1 MKMQFLTLL
10 TCPFCTCPPQ
20 GAFEL
25 QPWVDLI
32 PLGLRAGVI
41 SGKPLINFF
50 HLVQLFFLLIYF
62 QWRIAPLWD
71 FPGGTSS
78 KELACQCRRLKRQ
91 MFNPW
96 IGKVPWR
103 RAQQPTPLFLS
114 GESPGQWSLVGY
126 NPWGHKE
133 SDTTEVTE
141 HVYVVG
147 L

>member
-1 MKMQFLTLL
+1 
-10 TCPFCTCPPQ
+10 
-20 GAFEL
+20 
-25 QPWVDLI
+25 
-32 PLGLRAGVI
+32 
-41 SGKPLINFF
+41 
-50 HLVQLFFLLIYF
+50 
-62 QWRIAPLWD
+62 
-71 FPGGTSS
+71 
-78 KELACQCRRLKRQ
+78 

>member
-10 TCPFCTCPPQ
+10 TCPFFTCPPQ

-25 QPWVDLI
+25 WPWVDLVL
-32 PLGLRAGVI
+32 LGLRAGVI
-41 SGKPLINFF
+41 SGKPLIYLF
-50 HLVQLFFLLIYF
+50 HLVQHFLNYF
-62 QWRIAPLWD
+62 QWRIIPLWD
-71 FPGGTSS
+71 FPGGASS
-78 KELACQCRRLKRQ
+78 KELACQCRRLNRQ

-96 IGKVPWR
+96 IGKLPWR
-103 RAQQPTPLFLS
+103 RAWQPTPLFLS
-114 GESPGQWSLVGY
+114 GESLRQWSLVGY

-141 HVYVVG
+141 HTDIVR